1 MVSRKDKARNTVKRN
16 NQDSGLLQVVGDLT
30 EGRVMLYKFVFR
42 SVLLYIENF
51 FGIEVGLALL

>member
-1 MVSRKDKARNTVKRN
+1 MVGNARNAVKRN
-16 NQDSGLLQVVGDLT
+16 NQDSGLLQVVGGLT

-42 SVLLYIENF
+42 SILLGIENF